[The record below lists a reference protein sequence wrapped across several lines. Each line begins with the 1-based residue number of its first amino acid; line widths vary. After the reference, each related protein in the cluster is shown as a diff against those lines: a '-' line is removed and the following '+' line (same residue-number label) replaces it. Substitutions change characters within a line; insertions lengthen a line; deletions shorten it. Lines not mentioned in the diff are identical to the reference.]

1 MVTVNINQPCADRL
15 NGAGVEL
22 TAALADN
29 AAAVQ
34 IGGYLVQA
42 EAIVPHVLDFGNDKQ
57 LLIDRHQLAVL
68 ILIAEARRNRLDY
81 GLV

>member
-34 IGGYLVQA
+34 IGGYLVQT

-68 ILIAEARRNRLDY
+68 ILIAE
-81 GLV
+81 G

>member
-68 ILIAEARRNRLDY
+68 ILIAE
-81 GLV
+81 G